1 MNQTS
6 FFTSGFK
13 YSIFASE
20 EYRKEKPEACNLTVS
35 AATFS
40 IRAYPIGLGV
50 YSLQELKV
58 NVKTKKRILNI
69 FIVTIQ
75 RTD

>member
-1 MNQTS
+1 M
-6 FFTSGFK
+6 
-13 YSIFASE
+13 
-20 EYRKEKPEACNLTVS
+20 S
-35 AATFS
+35 ATTFS

-50 YSLQELKV
+50 YSLQEIKA
-58 NVKTKKRILNI
+58 NAQAKKRILNI